1 MKKIAILILFFL
13 LLCSCEKKDVKEI
26 NYEDEV
32 IVNKVIK
39 KINDDKDYAYL
50 IDYKN
55 FVLDNGNE
63 YGLKLL
69 EINLNSD
76 DAKNIN
82 LEIKSFVNNSYKK
95 FQYLN
100 DMISS
105 GNIIDYI
112 YYISN
117 DIISVIIKNNY
128 YVNKMYV
135 VEKDIVYNIDIKT
148 GENIENI
155 DLLKKYELTEDSL
168 YEYVRGHAVSDDIEF
183 TIMNIKQEGYNL
195 YVNDSSNLVLI
206 YYEVFNDEIIRKELI
221 IEN

>member
-26 NYEDEV
+26 NHEDEV

-76 DAKNIN
+76 DARNIN

-95 FQYLN
+95 FKYIN

-105 GNIIDYI
+105 GNIIDYVYFI
-112 YYISN
+112 N
-117 DIISVIIKNNY
+117 NEIISVIIKNNY

-135 VEKDIVYNIDIKT
+135 MDKDIVYNIDIKT

-183 TIMNIKQEGYNL
+183 TIMNIKQEGYNI
-195 YVNDSSNLVLI
+195 YVNDSSILVLI

>member
-26 NYEDEV
+26 NHEDEV
-32 IVNKVIK
+32 IENKVIK

-95 FQYLN
+95 FQYVN

-105 GNIIDYI
+105 GNIIDYVYFI
-112 YYISN
+112 N
-117 DIISVIIKNNY
+117 NEIISVIIKNNY

-135 VEKDIVYNIDIKT
+135 VDKDTVYNIDIKT

-183 TIMNIKQEGYNL
+183 TIMNIKQEGYNI
-195 YVNDSSNLVLI
+195 YVNDSSNLVMI

-221 IEN
+221 VEN

>member
-26 NYEDEV
+26 NHEDEV

-50 IDYKN
+50 IDYMD
-55 FVLDNGNE
+55 FVLDNGNKFS
-63 YGLKLL
+63 LKLL

-112 YYISN
+112 YYIN
-117 DIISVIIKNNY
+117 DDIISVIIKNNY

-135 VEKDIVYNIDIKT
+135 VEKDTVYNIDIKT

-206 YYEVFNDEIIRKELI
+206 YYEVYNDEIIRKELI

>member
-26 NYEDEV
+26 NHEDEV

-105 GNIIDYI
+105 GNIIDYV
-112 YYISN
+112 YFVN
-117 DIISVIIKNNY
+117 DDIISVIIKNNY
-128 YVNKMYV
+128 YVNRMFV
-135 VEKDIVYNIDIKT
+135 VEKDTVYNIDIKT

>member
-26 NYEDEV
+26 NHEDEV
-32 IVNKVIK
+32 IENKVIK

-76 DAKNIN
+76 DARNIN

-95 FQYLN
+95 FQYVN

-105 GNIIDYI
+105 GNIIDYVYFI
-112 YYISN
+112 N
-117 DIISVIIKNNY
+117 NEIISVIIKNNY

-135 VEKDIVYNIDIKT
+135 VDKDTVYNIDIKT

-195 YVNDSSNLVLI
+195 YVNDSNNLVMI

>member
-26 NYEDEV
+26 NHKDEV
-32 IVNKVIK
+32 MVNKVIK

-105 GNIIDYI
+105 GNIIDYVYFI
-112 YYISN
+112 N
-117 DIISVIIKNNY
+117 NEIISVIIKNNY
-128 YVNKMYV
+128 YVNKMFV

>member
-26 NYEDEV
+26 NHEDEV

-95 FQYLN
+95 FQYIS

-105 GNIIDYI
+105 GNIIDYVYFI
-112 YYISN
+112 N
-117 DIISVIIKNNY
+117 DDIISVIIKNNY

-135 VEKDIVYNIDIKT
+135 VEKDTVYNIDIKT